1 MATVQI
7 GRRGF
12 AQVEPNHLSG
22 IVTGQIL
29 AQLPVD
35 TETMG
40 TIIENGRFAKYDY
53 ATGKVNL
60 TGNGE
65 WMLIYNEEKLYDER
79 KQSHKDFAMIA
90 ENYTD
95 GEIVPRLISTVLG
108 DIYTTNAFGANT
120 TGANSKL
127 TGPTTD
133 YDGSKVIPDVTGISL
148 NDTGLDTSSKPYKF
162 AVDKTTGYLVLAD
175 NENADANGPIFELVK
190 IYRMADGQPG
200 VKLMRIK

>member
-1 MATVQI
+1 MATI
-7 GRRGF
+7 SRTGF

-35 TETMG
+35 TDEMG

-53 ATGKVNL
+53 AKGAVNL
-60 TGNGE
+60 SGAGE

-79 KQSHKDFAMIA
+79 KQHHKDFAMIA
-90 ENYTD
+90 SNYSD

-108 DIYTTNAFGANT
+108 DVFTTNAFGECAKSDSAT
-120 TGANSKL
+120 V
-127 TGPTTD
+127 
-133 YDGSKVIPDVTGISL
+133 DGIDLEVGDLVSVGE
-148 NDTGLDTSSKPYKF
+148 N
-162 AVDKTTGYLVLAD
+162 GYLKKVDVAAD
-175 NENADANGPIFELVK
+175 DVAADDAPTFQVAK
-190 IYRMADGQPG
+190 VYTMADSQPG

>member
-1 MATVQI
+1 MATI
-7 GRRGF
+7 GRKGF

-35 TETMG
+35 TKTMG

-60 TGNGE
+60 TGDGE

-90 ENYTD
+90 SDYTD

-108 DIYTTNAFGANT
+108 DVYTTNAFGMT
-120 TGANSKL
+120 TGKNTPIKLGMDLSK
-127 TGPTTD
+127 D
-133 YDGSKVIPDVTGISL
+133 FDVEGIEVSEGTKL
-148 NDTGLDTSSKPYKF
+148 Y
-162 AVDKTTGYLVLAD
+162 VDPTTGYLALSGD
-175 NENADANGPIFELVK
+175 EEGPVFQVAK
-190 IYRMADGQPG
+190 VYTMADGQPG
-200 VKLMRIK
+200 VKLIRIA

>member
-35 TETMG
+35 TSTMG

-60 TGNGE
+60 TGNGK

-79 KQSHKDFAMIA
+79 QQSHKDFAMIA
-90 ENYTD
+90 DNYTE

-108 DIYTTNAFGANT
+108 DVYTTNAFGMTQGKNSPLNSAT
-120 TGANSKL
+120 TTKDFDVAGITL
-127 TGPTTD
+127 D
-133 YDGSKVIPDVTGISL
+133 DSKVNQL
-148 NDTGLDTSSKPYKF
+148 
-162 AVDKTTGYLVLAD
+162 AVDKTTGYLVLA
-175 NENADANGPIFELVK
+175 NNPNADANGPIFEVAK
-190 IYRMADGQPG
+190 IYTMADGQPG
-200 VKLMRIK
+200 VKIIRVK

>member
-1 MATVQI
+1 MATI
-7 GRRGF
+7 SRTGF

-35 TETMG
+35 TDAMG

-53 ATGKVNL
+53 ANGAVNL
-60 TGNGE
+60 SGAGE

-79 KQSHKDFAMIA
+79 KQHHKDFAMIA
-90 ENYTD
+90 SNYSD

-108 DIYTTNAFGANT
+108 DVFTTNAFGGCAESDSAT
-120 TGANSKL
+120 V
-127 TGPTTD
+127 
-133 YDGSKVIPDVTGISL
+133 DGIDLEVGDLVSVGED
-148 NDTGLDTSSKPYKF
+148 
-162 AVDKTTGYLVLAD
+162 GYLEKIDAEAD
-175 NENADANGPIFELVK
+175 GTADAAADAPTFQVAK
-190 IYRMADGQPG
+190 VYTMADSQPG

>member
-35 TETMG
+35 TSTMG

-79 KQSHKDFAMIA
+79 QQSHKDFAMIA
-90 ENYTD
+90 DNYTE

-108 DIYTTNAFGANT
+108 DVYTTNAFGMTEGKNSPLNSAT
-120 TGANSKL
+120 TTKDFDVAGITL
-127 TGPTTD
+127 D
-133 YDGSKVIPDVTGISL
+133 DSKVNQL
-148 NDTGLDTSSKPYKF
+148 

-175 NENADANGPIFELVK
+175 NKNADANGPIFEVAK
-190 IYRMADGQPG
+190 IYTMADGQPG
-200 VKLMRIK
+200 VKIIRVK

>member
-35 TETMG
+35 TSTMG

-60 TGNGE
+60 TGNGK

-79 KQSHKDFAMIA
+79 QQSHKDFAMIA
-90 ENYTD
+90 DNYTE
-95 GEIVPRLISTVLG
+95 GEIVPRLIYPALG
-108 DIYTTNAFGANT
+108 DVYTTNAFGMTQGKNSPLNSAT
-120 TGANSKL
+120 TTKDFDVAGITL
-127 TGPTTD
+127 D
-133 YDGSKVIPDVTGISL
+133 DSKVNQL
-148 NDTGLDTSSKPYKF
+148 

-175 NENADANGPIFELVK
+175 NANADANGPIFEVAK
-190 IYRMADGQPG
+190 IYTMADGQPG
-200 VKLMRIK
+200 VKIIRVK

>member
-1 MATVQI
+1 MATI
-7 GRRGF
+7 SRKGF

-35 TETMG
+35 TEKMG

-60 TGNGE
+60 TGEGE

-90 ENYTD
+90 SNYTD

-108 DIYTTNAFGANT
+108 DIYTTNAFGAAQSDIDEVEGIEVSEGT
-120 TGANSKL
+120 KL
-127 TGPTTD
+127 YVGED
-133 YDGSKVIPDVTGISL
+133 
-148 NDTGLDTSSKPYKF
+148 
-162 AVDKTTGYLVLAD
+162 GYLALSGD
-175 NENADANGPIFELVK
+175 EEGPVFQVAK
-190 IYRMADGQPG
+190 VYTMADGQPG
-200 VKLMRIK
+200 VKLIRIA

>member
-1 MATVQI
+1 MATVKI
-7 GRRGF
+7 SRKGF
-12 AQVEPNHLSG
+12 GQVEPNHLSG

-35 TETMG
+35 TKTMG
-40 TIIENGRFAKYDY
+40 KVIENGRFAKYDY

-60 TGNGE
+60 TGAGE

-79 KQSHKDFAMIA
+79 KQSHKDFAMVA

-108 DIYTTNAFGANT
+108 DILTTNTFGANDSDNKEVDGVSFDDT
-120 TGANSKL
+120 DL
-127 TGPTTD
+127 TA
-133 YDGSKVIPDVTGISL
+133 VT
-148 NDTGLDTSSKPYKF
+148 F
-162 AVDKTTGYLVLAD
+162 AVNKTTGYLTLASD
-175 NENADANGPIFELVK
+175 KDADANGPIFGIAKV
-190 IYRMADGQPG
+190 YTMADGQPG

>member
-1 MATVQI
+1 MATI
-7 GRRGF
+7 SRKGF

-35 TETMG
+35 TTTMG

-53 ATGKVNL
+53 VTGKVNL
-60 TGNGE
+60 TGDGE

-90 ENYTD
+90 TDYTD

-108 DIYTTNAFGANT
+108 DIYTTNAFG
-120 TGANSKL
+120 GAAKHDMDEVEGIEASEGTKL
-127 TGPTTD
+127 
-133 YDGSKVIPDVTGISL
+133 Y
-148 NDTGLDTSSKPYKF
+148 
-162 AVDKTTGYLVLAD
+162 VDPATGYLALSGD
-175 NENADANGPIFELVK
+175 EKGPVFQVVK
-190 IYRMADGQPG
+190 VYTMADGQPG
-200 VKLMRIK
+200 VKLMRIA

>member
-35 TETMG
+35 TATMG
-40 TIIENGRFAKYDY
+40 DIIENGRFAKYDY
-53 ATGKVNL
+53 TKGKVNL
-60 TGNGE
+60 TGPGE

-79 KQSHKDFAMIA
+79 KQNHKDFAMVKT
-90 ENYTD
+90 NYTD

-108 DIYTTNAFGANT
+108 DIYTTNCFGKANT
-120 TGANSKL
+120 S
-127 TGPTTD
+127 D
-133 YDGSKVIPDVTGISL
+133 
-148 NDTGLDTSSKPYKF
+148 F
-162 AVDKTTGYLVLAD
+162 AVVDDGIAIDDSDLSAVTFAINKTTGYLDVVGGT
-175 NENADANGPIFELVK
+175 NDANLDKEGPIFAIVK
-190 IYRMADGQPG
+190 IYTMADGQPG

>member
-1 MATVQI
+1 MATISRI
-7 GRRGF
+7 GY

-53 ATGKVNL
+53 ANLQVNL
-60 TGNGE
+60 TGSGE

-79 KQSHKDFAMIA
+79 KQHHKDFAMIA
-90 ENYTD
+90 DNYTES
-95 GEIVPRLISTVLG
+95 EIFPRLISTVIG
-108 DIYTTNAFGANT
+108 DVYTTNAFGGCAT
-120 TGANSKL
+120 SDSAS
-127 TGPTTD
+127 
-133 YDGSKVIPDVTGISL
+133 VEGIDLELGDLVSPGE
-148 NDTGLDTSSKPYKF
+148 D
-162 AVDKTTGYLVLAD
+162 GYLAKAD
-175 NENADANGPIFELVK
+175 EAADDAPTFQVVRV
-190 IYRMADGQPG
+190 YTMADGQPG